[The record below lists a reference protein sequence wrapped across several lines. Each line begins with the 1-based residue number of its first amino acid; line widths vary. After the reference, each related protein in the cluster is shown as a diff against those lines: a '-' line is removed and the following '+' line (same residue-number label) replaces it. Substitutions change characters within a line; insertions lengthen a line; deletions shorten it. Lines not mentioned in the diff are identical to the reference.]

1 MPASGNKDQMSQE
14 ELHQRAQASRK
25 HGAYSTKMTPE
36 RAHQLA
42 ELEDALATRPGVV
55 AIQNEQTAKA
65 VAVLN
70 VAMSYA
76 IQQHKDGKPLERIPI
91 FKMLPAF
98 MNSAQRALKQ
108 LHEMLPD
115 DRDILDASNV
125 LEAVKD
131 GHKD

>member
-1 MPASGNKDQMSQE
+1 MGDREYKVSEKVKE
-14 ELHQRAQASRK
+14 QRAQASRK

-36 RAHQLA
+36 KAGQLA
-42 ELEDALATRPGVV
+42 ELEDALSTRPGVV

-91 FKMLPAF
+91 FKVLPAF
-98 MNSAQRALKQ
+98 MNSAQRALRQ
-108 LHEMLPD
+108 LHDMLPD
-115 DRDILDASNV
+115 DRDILDATSV
-125 LEAVKD
+125 LDAVKD
-131 GHKD
+131 EHKD

>member
-1 MPASGNKDQMSQE
+1 MPASGNKEKMSQK
-14 ELHQRAQASRK
+14 ELHQRSQASRK
-25 HGAYSTKMTPE
+25 HGVYSKTMTPE
-36 RAHQLA
+36 RASQLA
-42 ELEDALATRPGVV
+42 LLEDDLSTRPGVV

-65 VAVLN
+65 VQVLN

-76 IQQHKDGKPLERIPI
+76 IQQHQSGKPLDKIPI

-125 LEAVKD
+125 LDAVKD
-131 GHKD
+131 GNKD